1 MKKFLLSIFC
11 LFSLVGFATAEEV
24 TGVAKDVYGSATADI
39 KTPFE
44 AGPVTLTFAKGE
56 GSSTAPAFNKSGDC
70 RAYAKNTITATCS
83 AGNLTKI
90 VFTIS
95 SQGKKRLTDVT
106 PSTGTITIAS
116 DHNTV
121 TWEGEATEIILTV
134 GDKAVHGTDGS
145 SKAGQFCFT
154 QFTATYSAPT
164 ASAVA
169 TPTFSVEKGTYYNP
183 FSVEISAEEGAT
195 VYYTL
200 DGTEPTAESA
210 VYSEAIAFN
219 EFGTSTTL
227 KAIAAV
233 DGELSNVASA
243 TYSLEVAAPAFSVK
257 GGVYEKLTGETAL
270 QFTCETEGATIYYN
284 NRGGD
289 PKTEGSKSYG
299 SLSVLST
306 AEVKAV
312 AYVEVE
318 GEKIYSAVA
327 SEKYY
332 ISPVKP
338 FEKAT
343 EFVAGEY
350 LIVCNNMKAT
360 PMSETLSYGRFPGE
374 AVTVNGNFVETNTF
388 YAFTFTEV
396 EGGYTIQDT
405 FGRYL
410 YASKSSQSYYNTV
423 NVGDDTK
430 IDPTTAAAIWTVSIA
445 EDGKA
450 TIKNTLSGYTFNYSS
465 SYKNFD
471 TQANNAVLPTLYK
484 LGEYPTMT
492 VTPENWETVSAF
504 EKVTITCESGI
515 SINETDENYPYYT
528 IGWDNTPYEFD
539 NTVIV
544 GENTIELTFNKPIED
559 NGDYRVVLPAGLF
572 TLNPDG
578 LAMPSA
584 KVQNTIT
591 VENLNVLEVAY
602 ANPDNG
608 STVKSIEYLYFE
620 FNQNIVDNVSDA
632 VITNENGDEFP
643 LTVTY
648 TDAWGEQTPL
658 NALCLQAAEPIT
670 APGVYT
676 FVLKKQYVCAEAN
689 AAVTIAED
697 LTYTFTIVE
706 GLKIANITPANG
718 AEVEAIE
725 DILIEFNKEITC
737 MAEAFYMTS
746 DKGAEYFLTPS
757 FNDKENN
764 ELPYN
769 SIRLVAETPIT
780 AAGTYTLYI
789 EDYNIGTTD
798 WMNMEILPAQTLT
811 FIIPGEGGGDGEV
824 DYTPTYTGAKTRNDR
839 NMTAVTLNDNS
850 YELTSTEQ
858 NSCYVDVTETVKFTV
873 AAGATVQAAIET
885 GASWIHSYVF
895 IDTDANGFTAGIEE
909 GSDYAPTGDLMAYSF
924 YNNDAT
930 SDEYGWNSIGGVITG
945 DNRNKPAVPAFTA
958 PAQPGVYR
966 MRFKLDWCNIDPMG
980 DSDGKFGDFMGNG
993 GQIIDVM
1000 LEVVEAAPEL
1010 PALEITGYTPAEP
1023 VEKLETITITFSDE
1037 IEGTFDMMAMS
1048 QIYLGSKSNGC
1059 SFAVEGNVL
1068 TITPFNAITTPGE
1081 YALVIPAGLITRK
1094 ANGEDVTLNGEIT
1107 FTVVEPTGIEGV
1119 DAEVEQTIY
1128 DLTGR
1133 RIETITKAGIYIVG
1147 GKKVIVK

>member
-11 LFSLVGFATAEEV
+11 LFSLVGFATAEE
-24 TGVAKDVYGSATADI
+24 ATLSFADKANRTVFTTSQQVWEQNGI
-39 KTPFE
+39 
-44 AGPVTLTFAKGE
+44 TLTN
-56 GSSTAPAFNKSGDC
+56 NKSASTSNVGDYFNPA
-70 RAYAKNTITATCS
+70 RFYK
-83 AGNLTKI
+83 
-90 VFTIS
+90 S
-95 SQGKKRLTDVT
+95 SQLILETTKGMSKVVFKCNSTSYATELKNSIPSGATVSSSDVT
-106 PSTGTITIAS
+106 VELNGETSFTVEKLTAQVRVNS
-116 DHNTV
+116 LTV
-121 TWEGEATEIILTV
+121 TFAEVAEA
-134 GDKAVHGTDGS
+134 
-145 SKAGQFCFT
+145 
-154 QFTATYSAPT
+154 
-164 ASAVA
+164 AVA
-169 TPTFSVEKGTYYNP
+169 TPTFSVEAGTQYNP

-200 DGTEPTAESA
+200 DGTEPTTESA

-318 GEKIYSAVA
+318 GEKIYSDVV

-343 EFVAGEY
+343 TFSAGEY

-360 PMSETLSYGRFPGE
+360 PMSETLNYGRFPGE
-374 AVTVNGNFVETNTF
+374 AVTVNGNFIETNAH

-410 YASKSSQSYYNTV
+410 YASSKDSQSYYNTV

-450 TIKNTLSGYTFNYSS
+450 TIKNTLSGYTFHYSS
-465 SYKNFD
+465 SYKNFE
-471 TQANNAVLPTLYK
+471 TQANNAVLPSLYK

-492 VTPENWETVSAF
+492 VTPENWETLPAF

-539 NTVIV
+539 NTVFV

-572 TLNPDG
+572 TLDPDG

-689 AAVTIAED
+689 AAVTIAEE

-746 DKGAEYFLTPS
+746 DKGAEYYLTPS

-839 NMTAVTLNDNS
+839 NMLAVTLDANR

-930 SDEYGWNSIGGVITG
+930 SDELGWNSIGDVITG

-980 DSDGKFGDFMGNG
+980 DSDGKFNDFMGNG

-1000 LEVVEAAPEL
+1000 LEVVEATPEL
-1010 PALEITGYTPAEP
+1010 PALETTGYTPAEP
-1023 VEKLETITITFSDE
+1023 VEKLETITITFSE
-1037 IEGTFDMMAMS
+1037 NIEVTGIEATDQFPIYSENSTWPVAMANWS
-1048 QIYLGSKSNGC
+1048 VYGDVLTLNLGS
-1059 SFAVEGNVL
+1059 
-1068 TITPFNAITTPGE
+1068 AITEAGTYKLILNAEIFAGIE
-1081 YALVIPAGLITRK
+1081 SGAKMESDAVIY
-1094 ANGEDVTLNGEIT
+1094 
-1107 FTVVEPTGIEGV
+1107 FTVNGTTGIEGV

-1133 RIETITKAGIYIVG
+1133 RIETITKGGIYIVG

>member
-1 MKKFLLSIFC
+1 MLSY
-11 LFSLVGFATAEEV
+11 ATAEEV
-24 TGVAKDVYGSATADI
+24 TVKFSEKGYANAEEVISVDLDENITVTFDKGTNSNTPKYYNTGTALRIYGGGYMTITANNGATINNVSFTINVDSKKATNGSVNAASTVSAGTLTIGDASTATTITDI
-39 KTPFE
+39 NANEVTFTQ
-44 AGPVTLTFAKGE
+44 GGTSGHVRIVTLTVNYSASAE
-56 GSSTAPAFNKSGDC
+56 APA
-70 RAYAKNTITATCS
+70 
-83 AGNLTKI
+83 
-90 VFTIS
+90 V
-95 SQGKKRLTDVT
+95 
-106 PSTGTITIAS
+106 
-116 DHNTV
+116 
-121 TWEGEATEIILTV
+121 EAPV
-134 GDKAVHGTDGS
+134 
-145 SKAGQFCFT
+145 
-154 QFTATYSAPT
+154 
-164 ASAVA
+164 
-169 TPTFSVEKGTYYNP
+169 FSVEKGTYYNP

-200 DGTEPTAESA
+200 DGTEPTTESA

-257 GGVYEKLTGETAL
+257 GGVYEKLTGEKAL
-270 QFTCETEGATIYYN
+270 QFTCETEGATIHYN
-284 NRGGD
+284 IRGGD
-289 PKTEGSKSYG
+289 PKTEGTKSYG
-299 SLSVLST
+299 SISVLAT

-312 AYVEVE
+312 AFVKSEA
-318 GEKIYSAVA
+318 GDSIYSAVA

-343 EFVAGEY
+343 TFSAGEY
-350 LIVCNNMKAT
+350 LIHANGFAAT
-360 PMSETLSYGRFPGE
+360 ALSETGNYGYIPQFAVE
-374 AVTVNGNFVETNTF
+374 ANGNFIQTNAF

-405 FGRYL
+405 FGRYV
-410 YASKSSQSYYNTV
+410 YMTGTYDSFNVAAEMPTEGAVWTVAIDETTGEATITNVAKNKYIQYSSQYKSYGSYADAK
-423 NVGDDTK
+423 GTK
-430 IDPTTAAAIWTVSIA
+430 
-445 EDGKA
+445 
-450 TIKNTLSGYTFNYSS
+450 
-465 SYKNFD
+465 
-471 TQANNAVLPTLYK
+471 PTLYK

-515 SINETDENYPYYT
+515 SINETEENYPYYT

-544 GENTIELTFNKPIED
+544 DENTIELTFNKPIED

-620 FNQNIVDNVSDA
+620 FNQNIVDNVNGA
-632 VITNENGDEFP
+632 VITNENGEEFP

-648 TDAWGEQTPL
+648 TDGWGEQTPYT
-658 NALCLQAAEPIT
+658 ALCLKTSEPIRT
-670 APGVYT
+670 PGVYT

-697 LTYTFTIVE
+697 LTYTFTIAE
-706 GLKIANITPANG
+706 SLKITNITPANG

-746 DKGAEYFLTPS
+746 DKGTEYFLTPS
-757 FNDKENN
+757 FNDKEGN

-811 FIIPGEGGGDGEV
+811 FIIPGEGGEGEGEGEGEVVV
-824 DYTPTYTGAKTRNDR
+824 DYTPSYTGTVERYDR
-839 NMTAVTLNDNS
+839 NVTAVTLNENRYDL
-850 YELTSTEQ
+850 LTDAQSK
-858 NSCYVDVTETVKFTV
+858 CYVDATETVTFTV
-873 AAGATVQAAIET
+873 VAGSTLKAAVEHKGEWVHHAV
-885 GASWIHSYVF
+885 Y
-895 IDTDANGFTAGIEE
+895 IDFDGDGFTAGLEE
-909 GSDYAPTGDLMAYSF
+909 GSEWKPAGDLVAYAF
-924 YNNDAT
+924 YNNGGS
-930 SDEYGWNSIGGVITG
+930 SDEYGYNSVGTYMSGQDRHMPEI
-945 DNRNKPAVPAFTA
+945 PEFTA
-958 PAQPGVYR
+958 PTEPGLYR
-966 MRFKLDWCNIDPMG
+966 IRFVQDWCSIDPNG

-993 GQIIDVM
+993 GQIVDVM
-1000 LEVVEAAPEL
+1000 LEVTVADGISEVVTEA
-1010 PALEITGYTPAEP
+1010 T
-1023 VEKLETITITFSDE
+1023 K
-1037 IEGTFDMMAMS
+1037 
-1048 QIYLGSKSNGC
+1048 
-1059 SFAVEGNVL
+1059 
-1068 TITPFNAITTPGE
+1068 
-1081 YALVIPAGLITRK
+1081 
-1094 ANGEDVTLNGEIT
+1094 
-1107 FTVVEPTGIEGV
+1107 
-1119 DAEVEQTIY
+1119 TIY

-1133 RIETITKAGIYIVG
+1133 KIETITKPGIYIVG
-1147 GKKVIVK
+1147 GKKVLVK

>member
-11 LFSLVGFATAEEV
+11 LFSLVGFATAEE
-24 TGVAKDVYGSATADI
+24 ATLSFADKANRTVFNANQQVWEQNGI
-39 KTPFE
+39 
-44 AGPVTLTFAKGE
+44 TLTNNKAASTNAVADYVNPARFYKSSQLILETTKGM
-56 GSSTAPAFNKSGDC
+56 S
-70 RAYAKNTITATCS
+70 
-83 AGNLTKI
+83 KI
-90 VFTIS
+90 VFNCNSTSYATELKNSIGES
-95 SQGKKRLTDVT
+95 AALNSKDVT
-106 PSTGTITIAS
+106 VELNGETVYTVEKLAAQVRLNSL
-116 DHNTV
+116 TV
-121 TWEGEATEIILTV
+121 TFAEVAEA
-134 GDKAVHGTDGS
+134 
-145 SKAGQFCFT
+145 
-154 QFTATYSAPT
+154 
-164 ASAVA
+164 AVA
-169 TPTFSVEKGTYYNP
+169 TPEFSVEAGTQYNP
-183 FSVEISAEEGAT
+183 FSVEIAAEEGAT

-200 DGTEPTAESA
+200 DGTEPTTESA

-243 TYSLEVAAPAFSVK
+243 TYSLEVAAPVFSVK
-257 GGVYEKLTGETAL
+257 GGVYEKLTGTTAL
-270 QFTCETEGATIYYN
+270 QFSCETEGATIYYN

-350 LIVCNNMKAT
+350 LIYSQGYLAQT
-360 PMSETLSYGRFPGE
+360 LSETKSYDYLPQLAVE
-374 AVTVNGNFVETNTF
+374 ANGNFIETNTF

-405 FGRYL
+405 FGRYVYMTGTYNSFNL
-410 YASKSSQSYYNTV
+410 AKEMPTEGAVWTVAIDEATGEATITNVAKNKYIQYSSQYKSYGSYASAQTN
-423 NVGDDTK
+423 GHM
-430 IDPTTAAAIWTVSIA
+430 
-445 EDGKA
+445 
-450 TIKNTLSGYTFNYSS
+450 
-465 SYKNFD
+465 
-471 TQANNAVLPTLYK
+471 PTLYK

-492 VTPENWETVSAF
+492 VTPENWATVPAF
-504 EKVTITCESGI
+504 DKVTITCESGI

-539 NTVIV
+539 NKVIV
-544 GENTIELTFNKPIED
+544 DENTIELTFNKPIED

-620 FNQNIVDNVSDA
+620 FNQNIVDNVSNA

-643 LTVTY
+643 LTVTD
-648 TDAWGEQTPL
+648 TDGWGEQCPY
-658 NALCLQAAEPIT
+658 NALCLKAAEPIT

-689 AAVTIAED
+689 AAVTIAEE

-746 DKGAEYFLTPS
+746 DKGAEYYLTPS

-811 FIIPGEGGGDGEV
+811 FIIPGEGGSEGEGEGEV

-839 NMTAVTLNDNS
+839 NMLAVTLDANR

-980 DSDGKFGDFMGNG
+980 DSDGKFTDFMGNG

-1000 LEVVEAAPEL
+1000 LEVTVADGISEVKGE
-1010 PALEITGYTPAEP
+1010 
-1023 VEKLETITITFSDE
+1023 
-1037 IEGTFDMMAMS
+1037 
-1048 QIYLGSKSNGC
+1048 N
-1059 SFAVEGNVL
+1059 GNV
-1068 TITPFNAITTPGE
+1068 
-1081 YALVIPAGLITRK
+1081 K
-1094 ANGEDVTLNGEIT
+1094 
-1107 FTVVEPTGIEGV
+1107 
-1119 DAEVEQTIY
+1119 TIY

-1133 RIETITKAGIYIVG
+1133 KIETITKPGIYIVG
-1147 GKKVIVK
+1147 GKKVLVK

>member
-11 LFSLVGFATAEEV
+11 LFSLVSFATAEEV
-24 TGVAKDVYGSATADI
+24 TGIATDFFGTATIDI
-39 KTPFE
+39 KVPFE
-44 AGPVTLTFAKGE
+44 VEPVTLTFAKNG
-56 GSSTAPAFNKSGDC
+56 GQTAPAFNKSGDC

-95 SQGKKRLTDVT
+95 SQGKKRLPDVAT
-106 PSTGTITIAS
+106 STGTITIAD

-121 TWEGEATEIILTV
+121 TWEGDAAEVVLTV
-134 GDKAVHGTDGS
+134 GDKAVYGTDGAD
-145 SKAGQFCFT
+145 KAGQLCFT
-154 QFTATYSAPT
+154 KFTATYT
-164 ASAVA
+164 AAAAAEVA
-169 TPTFSVEKGTYYNP
+169 TPTFSVESGTYYNP
-183 FSVEISAEEGAT
+183 FSVEIAAEEGAT

-210 VYSEAIAFN
+210 EYTEAIAFN
-219 EFGTSTTL
+219 AFGTKTTL
-227 KAIAAV
+227 KAVAV
-233 DGELSNVASA
+233 VEGEWSNVAIA
-243 TYSLEVAAPAFSVK
+243 NYSLEVAAPVFSVK

-299 SLSVLST
+299 TLSVLST

-318 GEKIYSAVA
+318 GEKIYSDVV

-343 EFVAGEY
+343 EFAAGQY
-350 LIVCNNMKAT
+350 LIHANGFAAT
-360 PMSETLSYGRFPGE
+360 ALSETGNYGYLPQF
-374 AVTVNGNFVETNTF
+374 AVAANGNFIETNAF

-405 FGRYL
+405 FGRYV
-410 YASKSSQSYYNTV
+410 YQTGTYNSF
-423 NVGDDTK
+423 NV
-430 IDPTTAAAIWTVSIA
+430 AAEMPAEGAVWTVAID
-445 EDGKA
+445 ETTGEA
-450 TIKNTLSGYTFNYSS
+450 TITNTSVNKYIQYAASYT
-465 SYKNFD
+465 SYGSYADVKG
-471 TQANNAVLPTLYK
+471 VKPSLYK
-484 LGEYPTMT
+484 LGEYPTIT
-492 VTPENWETVSAF
+492 VTPENWATIPAF

-515 SINETDENYPYYT
+515 AYNETDENYPYYT

-539 NTVIV
+539 NVVTV
-544 GENTIELTFNKPIED
+544 GDNTIELTFNKPIED

-648 TDAWGEQTPL
+648 TDGWGEQCPYT
-658 NALCLQAAEPIT
+658 ALCLKAAEPIT

-706 GLKIANITPANG
+706 SLKVTNITPANG
-718 AEVEAIE
+718 AEVEVIE

-737 MAEAFYMTS
+737 WAEAFYMMS
-746 DKGAEYFLTPS
+746 DNGTEHYLTYS
-757 FNDKENN
+757 FNDKDGN

-769 SIRLVAETPIT
+769 SLRLVTEAPIT

-789 EDYNIGTTD
+789 EDYNIATTD
-798 WMNMEILPAQTLT
+798 WMNQEILPAQTFT
-811 FIIPGEGGGDGEV
+811 FIIPGEGGEGEGEGEV
-824 DYTPTYTGAKTRNDR
+824 DYTPAYNGTRTNTGRTIKGITVTTATNWGTYDLTATEQTQDYTDA
-839 NMTAVTLNDNS
+839 TAVA
-850 YELTSTEQ
+850 
-858 NSCYVDVTETVKFTV
+858 VFTV
-873 AAGATVQAAIET
+873 APGEDVQVSFNKVGE
-885 GASWIHSYVF
+885 WIHQYIFVDF
-895 IDTDANGFTAGIEE
+895 DADGFTASIAE
-909 GSDYAPTGDLMAYSF
+909 GSDWEPAGDLVAYSF
-924 YNNDAT
+924 YNNDGS
-930 SDEYGWNSIGGVITG
+930 SDEYGWNSVGTVITG
-945 DNRNKPAVPAFTA
+945 NNRNTPSMPSFKAPEAV
-958 PAQPGVYR
+958 GEYR
-966 MRFKLDWCNIDPMG
+966 MRIKQDWSNIDPMG
-980 DSDGKFGDFMGNG
+980 DSDGKFGDFKANG
-993 GQIIDVM
+993 GQIIDVI
-1000 LEVVEAAPEL
+1000 LSVTAPE
-1010 PALEITGYTPAEP
+1010 
-1023 VEKLETITITFSDE
+1023 
-1037 IEGTFDMMAMS
+1037 
-1048 QIYLGSKSNGC
+1048 
-1059 SFAVEGNVL
+1059 
-1068 TITPFNAITTPGE
+1068 
-1081 YALVIPAGLITRK
+1081 
-1094 ANGEDVTLNGEIT
+1094 
-1107 FTVVEPTGIEGV
+1107 GIENIEN
-1119 DAEVEQTIY
+1119 AEVKAIY

-1133 RIETITKAGIYIVG
+1133 KIETITKAGIYIVN
-1147 GKKVIVK
+1147 GKKVLVK